1 MNDKLDKEC
10 TMTDCKK
17 CPVDNDFIMRFAA
30 LEQRV
35 TDGLATQAASLDTL
49 TTTVNRALTNGL
61 VKRIRRV
68 EYTTWTFIGGVMVLA
83 FLIKELHLLG

>member
-1 MNDKLDKEC
+1 
-10 TMTDCKK
+10 MTDCKK
-17 CPVDNDFIMRFAA
+17 CPVDNDFITRFAK

-35 TDGLATQAASLDTL
+35 EDGFATQKKDISIL
-49 TTTVNRALTNGL
+49 TETVNKALGNGL

-68 EYTTWTFIGGVMVLA
+68 EHTVWIFVGGITVLA